1 MIIAGPKFYAN
12 KNKHKNHVIFRA
24 SKRISRLVFD
34 DLAYRTDICLYM
46 GRRTFHAD
54 VMPYI
59 NAAMRSEVGSGSG
72 KTTGTALF
80 FCREAMIYYTLR
92 MEAQRMN
99 AKSGFTLVEILVVV
113 VILGILGA
121 IVIPQ
126 FKPAATEAKMSRVCS
141 DLQVMRAQIG
151 LYKIQH
157 NDDLPGT
164 VAGVDF
170 QQAMTEATDQDGT
183 LNAAGRYGPYVPKIP
198 TNPFNELDS
207 IEMAVRTAGITTPE
221 RARYRLIRTGIR
233 ISNRPR

>member
-1 MIIAGPKFYAN
+1 
-12 KNKHKNHVIFRA
+12 
-24 SKRISRLVFD
+24 
-34 DLAYRTDICLYM
+34 
-46 GRRTFHAD
+46 
-54 VMPYI
+54 
-59 NAAMRSEVGSGSG
+59 
-72 KTTGTALF
+72 
-80 FCREAMIYYTLR
+80 
-92 MEAQRMN
+92 MN

-207 IEMAVRTAGITTPE
+207 IEIDGVVGGGTHGWH
-221 RARYRLIRTGIR
+221 YNTGTGEIQADTDGHT
-233 ISNRPR
+233 NL